1 MTQRCSF
8 APHFDIKQP
17 LRAVNSR
24 TVARKED
31 PVQQDLYQTG
41 YCKKSDVETVNLA
54 VDVSEGDQ
62 PVREAGLE
70 CPRFRSEQSVD
81 CDLSKSWVLFDRRG
95 QESNER
101 WRSKE

>member
-1 MTQRCSF
+1 MDTDDTQRCSS
-8 APHFDIKQP
+8 APHFNIKQ
-17 LRAVNSR
+17 LLQAVNCR

-41 YCKKSDVETVNLA
+41 HCKKSDVETVNLA
-54 VDVSEGDQ
+54 VDVSEGNQ
-62 PVREAGLE
+62 PVREARLK

-81 CDLSKSWVLFDRRG
+81 CDLSKSWGLFDRRG

-101 WRSKE
+101 